1 MNTDQTADNKKQTSG
16 RPTERMASRIKENAE
31 AISRETFEKL
41 NDKKRRRKILFAA
54 AMTLLVIFLTA
65 VFGAICFTFFFR
77 VERVYI
83 SGCDRYPEADV
94 ISVSGIELDISMLQL
109 NPSGIEAAIT
119 HRYPYIKAVRIK
131 RHLPSEVELI
141 LIEDTPLYYIEL
153 GNEYF
158 VLSESLRV
166 LERLEHEN
174 GLKENGIRKIVT
186 PDVSYAVVG
195 REMRFKDPSERE
207 NVLEL
212 LASFRLSPV
221 YDMLDLINISDKY
234 EVYVIYGGQFKVVF
248 GKYTDMDLKLLLVDS
263 IIEEMDDMNGIIDVS
278 DIKTS
283 FAIMDSTLVLE

>member
-1 MNTDQTADNKKQTSG
+1 MNTDRTADNKKNTGG
-16 RPTERMASRIKENAE
+16 RPIDRMASRIKENAE

-41 NDKKRRRKILFAA
+41 NDKKRRKKIMFAA
-54 AMTLLVIFLTA
+54 AMTLMVLILSA

-83 SGCDRYPEADV
+83 SGCDRYEESEI
-94 ISVSGIELDISMLQL
+94 ISVSGIELEISMFELSL
-109 NPSGIEAAIT
+109 SSIEAAIT
-119 HRYPYIKAVRIK
+119 HRYPYIKAVKVK
-131 RHLPSEVELI
+131 RHLPSDVELI

-174 GLKENGIRKIVT
+174 GLKDNGIRKIVT
-186 PDVSYAVVG
+186 PDINYAVVG
-195 REMRFKDPSERE
+195 REMRFKNQEERE

-263 IIEEMDDMNGIIDVS
+263 IIEEMDNMNGIIDVS